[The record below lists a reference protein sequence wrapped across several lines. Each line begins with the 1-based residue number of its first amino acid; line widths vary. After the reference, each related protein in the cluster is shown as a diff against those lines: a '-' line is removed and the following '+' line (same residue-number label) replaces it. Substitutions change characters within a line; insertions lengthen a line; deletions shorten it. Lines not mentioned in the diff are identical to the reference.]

1 MVDVQQLH
9 KELALLW
16 LQNQNLSDITP
27 EELLKKYQEAYN
39 AIANEYAKER
49 GGQRVSY

>member
-1 MVDVQQLH
+1 MANLIQEY

-27 EELLKKYQEAYN
+27 EELFQKYNEAYKRIQTE
-39 AIANEYAKER
+39 AAKDKPA
-49 GGQRVSY
+49 QRISY